1 MNPSNIP
8 SPADC
13 TALVTGGSAGIGLSI
28 VQHMLDAGY
37 QVVNLARRAPT
48 VAHERLHHLPVDLLD
63 AQATQTAAQE
73 AARRWPITHII
84 HNAGVIWPKLLPE
97 VKQEELQGLTQL
109 HLGAAITLVQAA
121 LPNMQ
126 AQGFGRIVLMS
137 SRGALGLPT
146 RTAYAATKAGMLGM
160 VRTWALELAAQ
171 GITANVVSP
180 GPIQTDMFYDVV
192 PAGSEREQN
201 IAKGIP
207 VQRLGRP
214 DDVARAVMFFA
225 DPLNSFVTGQNL
237 FVCGGAGVG
246 SITI

>member
-1 MNPSNIP
+1 MTTPSV
-8 SPADC
+8 ADC

-37 QVVNLARRAPT
+37 QVVSLARRVPDIK
-48 VAHERLHHLPVDLLD
+48 HERLHTVQVDLLD
-63 AQATQTAAQE
+63 AQSTEQAAQE
-73 AARRWPITHII
+73 ATSRWKISHVI
-84 HNAGVIWPKLLPE
+84 HNAGVIWPNLLPD
-97 VKQEELQGLTQL
+97 VKQEELLGLTQL

-121 LPNMQ
+121 LPTMQ
-126 AQGFGRIVLMS
+126 AQRFGRIVLMS

-146 RTAYAATKAGMLGM
+146 RTAYAATKSGMLGM

-207 VQRLGRP
+207 VQRLGRA